1 MIKSLARMQRKF
13 NQTLFIDKKGK
24 NQQSTG
30 KGHQRGMNKVTNVFK
45 KAGDRVIH
53 FYLCEFAGGP
63 SLWI

>member
-13 NQTLFIDKKGK
+13 NQTVFIDSRGRNN
-24 NQQSTG
+24 NQLERDIRDMS
-30 KGHQRGMNKVTNVFK
+30 KVTNVFK
-45 KAGDRVIH
+45 KAGETVIN